1 MKKEERFACPL
12 RDYEAIPIKQYDS
25 RVPCE
30 GADFWVERENGDL
43 CCSYCGGWH
52 PEQFI
57 RFCSKVAEDP
67 SLYIRVEH
75 ARQDGKFWITQPDVK
90 NALQGAVKAWRVHLE
105 KWLENLDLGVEVEVI
120 TEEFI
125 QKAIKASERKNRII
139 LAERAELKK
148 VG

>member
-1 MKKEERFACPL
+1 
-12 RDYEAIPIKQYDS
+12 
-25 RVPCE
+25 
-30 GADFWVERENGDL
+30 
-43 CCSYCGGWH
+43 
-52 PEQFI
+52 
-57 RFCSKVAEDP
+57 VAEDP